1 MERKFSMEI
10 KIISLIWYKSFILYF
25 KLQSNSNKNYLQI
38 RRIKTNKNP
47 KNYYNL
53 SQRINNLKKKKAKS
67 KRRKNLQA
75 KSFQNLN
82 PKDIQY

>member
-1 MERKFSMEI
+1 MEI

-67 KRRKNLQA
+67 KRRINLQA

>member
-10 KIISLIWYKSFILYF
+10 KIIFLIWYKSFILYF

-67 KRRKNLQA
+67 KRKINLQV

-82 PKDIQY
+82 LKGIQY

>member
-67 KRRKNLQA
+67 KRRINLQA